1 MLTTAC
7 KIECKLTV
15 WHLHA
20 EVKAAEVTASWL
32 TVLRVMAEGYVRPQ
46 KGWQCEDVLESSQ
59 SLSPVSQR
67 EGYWS
72 LCLQP

>member
-20 EVKAAEVTASWL
+20 EVKAAGVTAGCL
-32 TVLRVMAEGYVRPQ
+32 TVLRVMAEVYVRMQ
-46 KGWQCEDVLESSQ
+46 QGWQYEDVLESSQ

-67 EGYWS
+67 VGYWS